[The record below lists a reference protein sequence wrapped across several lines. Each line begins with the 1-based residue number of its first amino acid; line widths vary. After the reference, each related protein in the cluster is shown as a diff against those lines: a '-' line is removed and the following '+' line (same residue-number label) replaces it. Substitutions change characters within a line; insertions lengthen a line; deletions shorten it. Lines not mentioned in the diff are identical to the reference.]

1 MYCNTEDYIMT
12 EQNFSLPIQIVVTE
26 WHQPTVNAVI
36 DLIGFDNGEQIKT
49 LPLQE
54 QLKAI
59 IPFVY
64 INPCGYVYFFSAFG
78 VRYQICHSEIKLD
91 NSGDIKIR

>member
-1 MYCNTEDYIMT
+1 MI
-12 EQNFSLPIQIVVTE
+12 EQNFSLPTQIVVTE
-26 WHQPTVNAVI
+26 WHEPTVSAVI
-36 DLIGFDNGEQIKT
+36 DLIGLDNGEQTKK

-64 INPCGYVYFFSAFG
+64 INPYGYVYYFAAFG
-78 VRYQICHSEIKLD
+78 VRYKLCRIEIKLD
-91 NSGDIKIR
+91 NGCGINFALICK